1 MWIKWDWVWFWK
13 PKPWDDETH
22 AHKHRE
28 GFKALVYKWDEKL
41 VFQCHSWGT
50 GALMC
55 TVCLYAGQ
63 YLCYMSDLVD

>member
-1 MWIKWDWVWFWK
+1 MCELNGIEFDFENQNLGMMV
-13 PKPWDDETH
+13 H
-22 AHKHRE
+22 LHGE
-28 GFKALVYKWDEKL
+28 GFKALVYKWDATL
-41 VFQCHSWGT
+41 VLQCRPWGT